1 MFHPK
6 TLFGKTGLT
15 LTISLTTFLL
25 FSILTITLLV
35 LVPVSRQAADDLAAL
50 MVLTAKTWGELP
62 PYTRQDF
69 EQELRVQHNI
79 RLQLQESETPQIPSS
94 NPALY
99 LLFLEDALARRT
111 GRNIPVMAGTD
122 EDGWLRVN
130 IPIAER
136 TLTLAFDSER
146 LGTHF
151 SIAAVLIVTSGTIII
166 LLTSL
171 LLVKRITR
179 PLSRLSEAI
188 RYIGSTNPI
197 PELPE
202 TGPEEMVV
210 LARRFKLMD
219 QKVRE
224 LLENRTTLLAGIS
237 HDLRTP
243 ISRMGLAL
251 EMIADNPDPDLIDWL
266 RRDLEEMDQL
276 IGQAMQFAKGVGD
289 QAAESVDLRQLI
301 DELVQNH
308 QVGDNKLCWTPGEPC
323 RVRVIPIAL
332 QRVINNLLDNAIRFS
347 DGKPVEIRST
357 CRNNEVH
364 IQVLDRGPGIPPDQ
378 LDAVFT
384 PFYRIESSRN
394 RSTGGSGLGLA
405 IVRQLCE
412 ANQWRITLLNR
423 DEGGTE
429 ACVVIPSMSQG
440 S

>member
-1 MFHPK
+1 MFRPK

-15 LTISLTTFLL
+15 LTISLTAFLL

-50 MVLTAKTWGELP
+50 MVLTAKTWAELP

-69 EQELRVQHNI
+69 ERELRVQHNI
-79 RLQLQESETPQIPSS
+79 RLQLQASETPQIPSS

-99 LLFLEDALARRT
+99 LYFLEDALARRT
-111 GRNIPVMAGTD
+111 GKNIPVMKAA
-122 EDGWLRVN
+122 DGDDWLRVN

-136 TLTLAFDSER
+136 TLTLAFDSGR

-151 SIAAVLIVTSGTIII
+151 SIAAVLIAASGTIII

-219 QKVRE
+219 RKVRE

-243 ISRMGLAL
+243 ISRMNLAL
-251 EMIADNPDPDLIDWL
+251 EMVADNPDPDLVDWL
-266 RRDLEEMDQL
+266 RRDLAEMEQL
-276 IGQAMQFAKGVGD
+276 IGQTMQFAKGVGD
-289 QAAESVDLRQLI
+289 QAAETVNLRQLI
-301 DELVQNH
+301 NELVLNYQG
-308 QVGDNKLCWTPGEPC
+308 GDDKLCWTPGEIC
-323 RVRVIPIAL
+323 QVRVIPIAL

-347 DGKPVEIRST
+347 DGEPVEIRLT
-357 CRNNEVH
+357 CRSDEVL
-364 IQVLDRGPGIPPDQ
+364 IQVLDRGGGIPVDQ
-378 LDAVFT
+378 MEAVFA

-405 IVRQLCE
+405 IARQLCE
-412 ANQWRITLLNR
+412 ANQWQITLRNR
-423 DEGGTE
+423 EGGGID
-429 ACVVIPSMSQG
+429 AHLVIPIMP
-440 S
+440 